1 MGVVGLCWFF
11 GGEAEGRGVA
21 DCGECEGGRAC
32 RGEESGALGRDCGG
46 ALVIGYGLAIRLLK
60 KLARETNVVQQCAM
74 IVGGGFGC
82 RGLRSSLRV
91 RSAPERRL
99 RIIAGSWDR

>member
-21 DCGECEGGRAC
+21 DCGECESRWAC
-32 RGEESGALGRDCGG
+32 RGEESVTLGSDYRG

-60 KLARETNVVQQCAM
+60 NLVRETNVVQQCAM

-99 RIIAGSWDR
+99 RIIAETWNR